1 MPHNA
6 APCERQMPDS
16 ERSYC
21 MSFHTRGADF
31 RAIFVSAADAINAA
45 TRQVAVN
52 EHALYH
58 FSELVVCTNLLAGLF
73 RNVHDLTLE
82 LTTPKYLTS
91 LVVEASPQGI
101 FRAACQVGEE
111 INHVS
116 GPAAIDEDI
125 FGGIL
130 HATKRYPEGGDPTRG
145 TVGSQSKSVPNV
157 VQQYLHESEQIATL
171 MLTGM
176 KLRAG
181 ASGRLEADKCFG
193 LLIEALPGVS
203 EEKKFILTDNLER
216 LTSLTQYFGGKGE
229 GGEPAKDVMDLLD
242 DIYPGEQWIESAE
255 YSLVYRCTCHREGYL
270 EKMVQLARVNIEE
283 LFGDLQEIEVRC
295 GYCSNAF
302 HYARSEIE
310 DRL

>member
-1 MPHNA
+1 
-6 APCERQMPDS
+6 
-16 ERSYC
+16 

-31 RAIFVSAADAINAA
+31 RAIFVSAAGAINAA
-45 TRQVAVN
+45 TKQVAVH

-82 LTTPKYLTS
+82 LSTPKYLPS

-111 INHVS
+111 INGVNNP
-116 GPAAIDEDI
+116 GAIDEDI
-125 FGGIL
+125 FGGML
-130 HATKRYPEGGDPTRG
+130 HATKRFADVNEPVRG
-145 TVGSQSKSVPNV
+145 TVGSQSKSVPNL

-176 KLRAG
+176 KLKAG
-181 ASGRLEADKCFG
+181 GPRGIEADKCFG
-193 LLIEALPGVS
+193 LLIEALPEVS

-216 LTSLTQYFGGKGE
+216 LNSLTQYFSGKPSGN
-229 GGEPAKDVMDLLD
+229 EPAKDVMDLLD

-283 LFGDLQEIEVRC
+283 LFGDLKEIEVRC